1 MAEKKAAEGAAAEAV
16 ATEDDFAAL
25 LQKEFKPKSDRAKE
39 EVASAV
45 QTLAEQVLQGEVL
58 MADDV
63 VGTISAIIA
72 EIDLK
77 LTEQVNQI
85 MHHEDF
91 RKLEGAWRGLH
102 HLVNNTETDEML
114 KIRVMPISK
123 KELGKTLKKYKGTA
137 WDQSPLF
144 KRIYEEEFGQL
155 GGCLLYTSDAADDQG
170 LV

>member
-1 MAEKKAAEGAAAEAV
+1 MAKEKATEGAAPEAQV
-16 ATEDDFAAL
+16 EESDFAAL

-45 QTLAEQVLQGEVL
+45 QTLAEQVLEGEVL

-85 MHHEDF
+85 MHNEEF
-91 RKLEGAWRGLH
+91 RKLEGAWRGLK
-102 HLVNNTETDEML
+102 HLLD
-114 KIRVMPISK
+114 R
-123 KELGKTLKKYKGTA
+123 
-137 WDQSPLF
+137 
-144 KRIYEEEFGQL
+144 
-155 GGCLLYTSDAADDQG
+155 
-170 LV
+170 

>member
-1 MAEKKAAEGAAAEAV
+1 MAKKKAAEGAAAEAV

-39 EVASAV
+39 EVQSAV
-45 QTLAEQVLQGEVL
+45 QSLAEQVLQGEVL

-85 MHHEDF
+85 MDVDQWMRSYAIVILCGVGDTYTKGNNHNHLMYLRPSDNKFVMFPWDMDF
-91 RKLEGAWRGLH
+91 SFKISRQRKLIH
-102 HLVNNTETDEML
+102 QT
-114 KIRVMPISK
+114 
-123 KELGKTLKKYKGTA
+123 Y
-137 WDQSPLF
+137 
-144 KRIYEEEFGQL
+144 
-155 GGCLLYTSDAADDQG
+155 
-170 LV
+170 